1 MKIVRGLKIVQ
12 SNSAVCY
19 LHKDFAK
26 RNFKARIRT
35 NRVKSGLES
44 RRISIREHAS
54 GTVQPHCNRQR
65 ETTCALSGV
74 NDHSGSNQRGT
85 HMPAREITSQE
96 QLRSLVGQEV
106 AVSDWFEVSQERI
119 NQFAETTGDHQWIHI
134 DVERAKTESPFGTTI
149 AHGFL
154 TLSLL
159 SHLMSQII
167 TIKYPVKMGVNYGL
181 NKVRFISPVPAGSK
195 IRVRALLKSLEEITS
210 GQQLVWNLTVEREGG
225 DKPCCIAEWL
235 VRYYH

>member
-1 MKIVRGLKIVQ
+1 
-12 SNSAVCY
+12 
-19 LHKDFAK
+19 
-26 RNFKARIRT
+26 
-35 NRVKSGLES
+35 
-44 RRISIREHAS
+44 
-54 GTVQPHCNRQR
+54 
-65 ETTCALSGV
+65 
-74 NDHSGSNQRGT
+74 
-85 HMPAREITSQE
+85 MPAREITSQE

-167 TIKYPVKMGVNYGL
+167 TIKYPVKMGV
-181 NKVRFISPVPAGSK
+181 
-195 IRVRALLKSLEEITS
+195 
-210 GQQLVWNLTVEREGG
+210 
-225 DKPCCIAEWL
+225 
-235 VRYYH
+235 